1 MSSLYVEI
9 IDKNRSYYKCTI
21 CGRKLSKKQR
31 LKTHLS
37 CVPYHK
43 PITILNAITNRNL
56 PSFLQEKD
64 ATLGIIRNT
73 RKFPVYQ
80 YQNQQSLIVT
90 IKRSASRSNTTISIP
105 QSVVSTELKA
115 VVPRE
120 SSASHRG
127 ETLVQETEAT
137 IYDYKGALEFWST
150 NGSALYEAFLSLDL
164 SHD

>member
-64 ATLGIIRNT
+64 ATLGIIRNN

-90 IKRSASRSNTTISIP
+90 SVQHHVPTQPSR
-105 QSVVSTELKA
+105 
-115 VVPRE
+115 
-120 SSASHRG
+120 
-127 ETLVQETEAT
+127 
-137 IYDYKGALEFWST
+137 
-150 NGSALYEAFLSLDL
+150 FLSLSFPL
-164 SHD
+164 NLKQWCQESQVRLIEEKHWYKRQKQLYTITKVRWNSGPQMVLHCLKRS